1 MAYRVKEI
9 FYTLQGEGLNAG
21 RPSVFCRFA
30 GCNFWSG
37 RESDRSKAICDFCDT
52 DFNGTDGPGGG
63 EFETATGLASAIA
76 SHWPQP
82 LPASSESIRPNLPL
96 VVFTGGEPLLQ
107 LDSELAAAVRS
118 FGFQTSVETNGSIA
132 VPDGIDWVTVS
143 PKSLAH
149 LVQRSGAELKL
160 VYPQKI
166 EPEELRGLD
175 FSAFIISP
183 KADPDPAI
191 SAKNTRLALEFCRA
205 NPRWRLSLQLHK
217 ILNIP

>member
-21 RPSVFCRFA
+21 RPSVFCRFS

-37 RESDRSKAICDFCDT
+37 RESDRAKAICDFCDT
-52 DFNGTDGPGGG
+52 DFNGTDGSGGG
-63 EFETATGLASAIA
+63 EFETAAGLAQAIA
-76 SHWPQP
+76 SCWP
-82 LPASSESIRPNLPL
+82 LPLPMSCRSMLPNVPL

-118 FGFQTSVETNGSIA
+118 LGFQSSVETNGSIE

-149 LVQRSGAELKL
+149 LVQRSGDELKL

-166 EPEELRGLD
+166 DPEQLQGLD
-175 FSAFIISP
+175 FGAFILSP

-191 SAKNTRLALEFCRA
+191 TARNTQAALDYCRL

-217 ILNIP
+217 ILSIP